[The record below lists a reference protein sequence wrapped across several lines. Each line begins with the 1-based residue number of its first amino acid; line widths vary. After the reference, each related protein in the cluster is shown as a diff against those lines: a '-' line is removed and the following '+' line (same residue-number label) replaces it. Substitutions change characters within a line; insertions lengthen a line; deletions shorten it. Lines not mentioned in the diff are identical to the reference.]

1 MRISDWS
8 SDVCS
13 SDLYKDVLPKWLLD
27 EPDRFIRLFD
37 RLTAFEH
44 AQTGPRCLVHGDS
57 HQGNSYVR
65 PNGERVWLDW
75 QLVRKGRPW
84 RDVKRSEEHTSEPQS
99 LMRISYAVFCLKKK
113 ITKTHI
119 QRQ

>member
-1 MRISDWS
+1 MMYSWVEIN
-8 SDVCS
+8 
-13 SDLYKDVLPKWLLD
+13 LAKQEYKDVLPKWLLD

-75 QLVRKGRPW
+75 QLVQIGSASCRERVCPS
-84 RDVKRSEEHTSEPQS
+84 VSISVVAVS
-99 LMRISYAVFCLKKK
+99 LPKHKNP
-113 ITKTHI
+113 TNET
-119 QRQ
+119 

>member
-1 MRISDWS
+1 MMYSWVEIN
-8 SDVCS
+8 
-13 SDLYKDVLPKWLLD
+13 LAKQEYKDVLPKGLLD
-27 EPDRFIRLFD
+27 EPDRVIRLLD

-84 RDVKRSEEHTSEPQS
+84 RDVTYFMLGALTIDERRSAARDLLRDRKSTRLNSSH
-99 LMRISYAVFCLKKK
+99 
-113 ITKTHI
+113 
-119 QRQ
+119 

>member
-1 MRISDWS
+1 MMYSWVEIN
-8 SDVCS
+8 
-13 SDLYKDVLPKWLLD
+13 LAKQEYKDVLPKWLLD

-65 PNGERVWLDW
+65 PNGERVWRAW
-75 QLVRKGRPW
+75 QLVRKGRSW
-84 RDVKRSEEHTSEPQS
+84 RDGTYFRRGALQIRRQRVVRGKYGSEGGDSRGSE
-99 LMRISYAVFCLKKK
+99 
-113 ITKTHI
+113 
-119 QRQ
+119 